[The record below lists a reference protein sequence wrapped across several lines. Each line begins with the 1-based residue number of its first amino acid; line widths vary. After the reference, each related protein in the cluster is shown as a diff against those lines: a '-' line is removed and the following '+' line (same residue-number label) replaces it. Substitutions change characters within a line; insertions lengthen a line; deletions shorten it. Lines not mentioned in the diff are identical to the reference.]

1 MKSKVKKVILFLS
14 VTAAVV
20 FLMNTIPADP
30 YLIADFFITIGLV
43 SSLVMMEIRFKYFEA
58 KYDFMEGITKAHH
71 ELINKIFK
79 ILDQNSERMEEL
91 LKQQKKMREEDE
103 KN

>member
-71 ELINKIFK
+71 ELINKI
-79 ILDQNSERMEEL
+79 LDQNSERLEEL

-103 KN
+103 RN